1 MWPLLGIIGA
11 IAGLIFYK
19 RVTNNAS
26 ETPQNLPHTDYGMDS
41 ESKKLYYDAILHES
55 DPMKLANLAAS
66 MENAGY
72 PIASRALAQKAIQI
86 QANLDYLKQTH
97 GQV

>member
-1 MWPLLGIIGA
+1 MWPLLSIIGA
-11 IAGLIFYK
+11 IAGFIFYK
-19 RVTNNAS
+19 RVSHTSGEVA
-26 ETPQNLPHTDYGMDS
+26 QNLPNTDYGMDS
-41 ESKKLYYDAILHES
+41 ESKKLYYDAILYES
-55 DPMKLANLAAS
+55 DPIKLTNLAAS